1 MGTRPR
7 PRINYEEEEEE
18 EEGEEEEEEE
28 EEEGEEEEEE
38 GAIELARASADVLLC
53 RKGCGRRFVYAKSL
67 KTHETRCGGRPGAA
81 QRIRSAVAFTAK
93 ASFVSRDAAGTS
105 DRDVPVSHAAH
116 AAANDAF
123 TRAVFARLAG
133 AGETER
139 RFKWLDAAGELGN
152 VGTSSGTAGGPPA
165 SAEDEEEERR
175 RVEEE

>member
-1 MGTRPR
+1 M
-7 PRINYEEEEEE
+7 
-18 EEGEEEEEEE
+18 
-28 EEEGEEEEEE
+28 
-38 GAIELARASADVLLC
+38 
-53 RKGCGRRFVYAKSL
+53 
-67 KTHETRCGGRPGAA
+67 
-81 QRIRSAVAFTAK
+81 
-93 ASFVSRDAAGTS
+93 
-105 DRDVPVSHAAH
+105 PVSHAAH

>member
-1 MGTRPR
+1 M
-7 PRINYEEEEEE
+7 
-18 EEGEEEEEEE
+18 
-28 EEEGEEEEEE
+28 
-38 GAIELARASADVLLC
+38 
-53 RKGCGRRFVYAKSL
+53 
-67 KTHETRCGGRPGAA
+67 
-81 QRIRSAVAFTAK
+81 
-93 ASFVSRDAAGTS
+93 
-105 DRDVPVSHAAH
+105 PVSHAAH

-152 VGTSSGTAGGPPA
+152 VGTSLGTAGGPPA